1 MSDETI
7 ITAKEIEVVE
17 KVEEKNEEVVANV
30 QEEDINTNV
39 DSTNEDSITSDKDKK
54 TPALQSK
61 KKTVQKRA
69 TSSLSEILYTI
80 KQNISGLYM
89 YGFVLYDGFT
99 CGMTNCPGTI
109 FFFIFGLLNTLSFV
123 YLILRSKAKVKR
135 RIKKMST
142 PTFKSKNP
150 FQRIL
155 KMYYTRF
162 GLHGK
167 YYLYKLY
174 GSEMLEKISQTYNYI
189 YIYIYMHFT
198 I

>member
-1 MSDETI
+1 M
-7 ITAKEIEVVE
+7 EIV
-17 KVEEKNEEVVANV
+17 
-30 QEEDINTNV
+30 
-39 DSTNEDSITSDKDKK
+39 
-54 TPALQSK
+54 K
-61 KKTVQKRA
+61 KKRNSAKRA

-80 KQNISGLYM
+80 KQNISYRKNVGCKGTFILCLNLFLIGLYI
-89 YGFVLYDGFT
+89 YGFVEYNGFI

-123 YLILRSKAKVKR
+123 YLILRWKAKVKR
-135 RIKKMST
+135 RIKIMST
-142 PTFKSKNP
+142 PNFKSKNP

-189 YIYIYMHFT
+189 YIYMYFT
-198 I
+198 ILGDNRVLYIVHN